1 MDRQAFIDKLFARA
15 QSEGFEA
22 YEAYY
27 VKGNSFEV
35 SVFGG
40 EIVDYTVS
48 ESLGLGFRALTGGK
62 MGYAS
67 TQALDDDAVEFL
79 IASVKDSA
87 ALIEND
93 DPQFIF
99 GGGEAY
105 AQVDNYSQALDAVTP
120 AQKIAFARELEKAAL
135 AQDPRIQRVDGCSV
149 MTESSERAIRNSKG
163 LNLAS
168 RQNVAVAYV
177 APIAEE
183 NGRVNTGMKFQMEQ
197 EFSALDAQAIA
208 KAAVE
213 RALTGLTA
221 QQPASAMCAIAFE
234 NRAAASL
241 LGVFSSIFSAEAAQ
255 KGLSLLKGR
264 EGEAIASE
272 AVTIV
277 DDPHRPHSAA
287 SQSFDGE
294 GVPTR
299 KKNVVEKGVLQ
310 TLLHNLTTAAKQGV
324 TTTGN
329 AARGYA
335 SAVGVAPTNFYIAPS
350 QESVEAML
358 ARMGEGFLITEVS
371 GLHAG
376 ANQISGDFSLLAKGF
391 AVRGGQKA
399 EPVEQITVAG
409 NFFAVL
415 KDVVAVADDL
425 AFGLPGGSLVGSPT
439 IWVKALSVAGK

>member
-1 MDRQAFIDKLFARA
+1 M
-15 QSEGFEA
+15 
-22 YEAYY
+22 
-27 VKGNSFEV
+27 
-35 SVFGG
+35 
-40 EIVDYTVS
+40 
-48 ESLGLGFRALTGGK
+48 
-62 MGYAS
+62 
-67 TQALDDDAVEFL
+67 
-79 IASVKDSA
+79 
-87 ALIEND
+87 
-93 DPQFIF
+93 
-99 GGGEAY
+99 
-105 AQVDNYSQALDAVTP
+105 
-120 AQKIAFARELEKAAL
+120 
-135 AQDPRIQRVDGCSV
+135 
-149 MTESSERAIRNSKG
+149 
-163 LNLAS
+163 
-168 RQNVAVAYV
+168 
-177 APIAEE
+177 
-183 NGRVNTGMKFQMEQ
+183 
-197 EFSALDAQAIA
+197 
-208 KAAVE
+208 
-213 RALTGLTA
+213 
-221 QQPASAMCAIAFE
+221 
-234 NRAAASL
+234 
-241 LGVFSSIFSAEAAQ
+241 FSSIFSAEAAQ

>member
-67 TQALDDDAVEFL
+67 
-79 IASVKDSA
+79 SVKDSA

-221 QQPASAMCAIAFE
+221 QQPASATCAIAFE

-287 SQSFDGE
+287 SQPFDGE

-324 TTTGN
+324 ATTGN

-335 SAVGVAPTNFYIAPS
+335 SAVGVAPSNFYIAPS

-415 KDVVAVADDL
+415 KDIVAVADDL

-439 IWVKALSVAGK
+439 IWVKVLSVAGK

>member
-1 MDRQAFIDKLFARA
+1 M
-15 QSEGFEA
+15 
-22 YEAYY
+22 
-27 VKGNSFEV
+27 
-35 SVFGG
+35 FGG

-99 GGGEAY
+99 

-221 QQPASAMCAIAFE
+221 QQPASATCAIAFE

-287 SQSFDGE
+287 SQPFDGE

-324 TTTGN
+324 ATTGN

-335 SAVGVAPTNFYIAPS
+335 SAVGVAPSNFYIAPS

-415 KDVVAVADDL
+415 KDIVAVADDL